1 MKTASKPQRSLV
13 AFVQDK
19 KRASCAVCG
28 LPVEIRGQLAAARE
42 KKIHIA
48 LQVLWL
54 KEEVKVDV
62 SADELSKHRSSKHE
76 APAL

>member
-1 MKTASKPQRSLV
+1 
-13 AFVQDK
+13 
-19 KRASCAVCG
+19 VCG